1 MKILI
6 SDAVDR
12 AAVELLKKEHDV
24 VEAEPSMEELKGM
37 IGEYDAILL
46 RSRTKLTADI
56 IEAGKNL
63 KVIGRAGIGVDN
75 IDLRA
80 ATEHGIIVVNAPGS
94 NSISVV
100 ELTIGHMISI
110 ARKLVEA
117 DKHVRSGQWN
127 RKAFKGTELM
137 GKTLGLI
144 GFGRIGSE
152 VARRAQ
158 VFGMDVIIYDPYV
171 NRKVAEE
178 MGVKIV
184 ETKED
189 VLKNSDF
196 ISIHALLTDET
207 RGMISGPEFEIM
219 KNSAYIVNC
228 ARGGIVDEKA
238 LYTALKEG
246 KIKGA
251 ALDVYENEPP
261 ADSPLLQLDNIV
273 FTPHLGAS
281 TREAQLRAG
290 TVAAEQMLIA
300 LCGERPQF
308 LVNRDVW
315 KE

>member
-24 VEAEPSMEELKGM
+24 VEAEPSMDELKGM

-189 VLKNSDF
+189 VLRNSDF

-300 LCGERPQF
+300 LRGERPKF

>member
-6 SDAVDR
+6 SDAVDK
-12 AAVELLKKEHDV
+12 AAADLLKKEHEV
-24 VEAEPSMEELKGM
+24 FEAEPSMEELKEM

-46 RSRTKLTADI
+46 RSRTKLTGDI
-56 IEAGKNL
+56 IDAGKNL

-75 IDLRA
+75 IDLKA

-94 NSISVV
+94 NSLSVV
-100 ELTIGHMISI
+100 ELTIGHMISL

-127 RKAFKGTELM
+127 RKAFKGVELM

-158 VFGMDVIIYDPYV
+158 VFGMDVITYDPYV
-171 NRKVAEE
+171 NKKIADE
-178 MGVKIV
+178 MGVKVV

-189 VLKNSDF
+189 VLKNADF

-207 RGMISGPEFEIM
+207 RGMIAGPEFEIM
-219 KNSAYIVNC
+219 KDSAYIINC

-238 LYTALKEG
+238 LYEALKDG

-251 ALDVYENEPP
+251 ALDVYESEPP
-261 ADSPLLQLDNIV
+261 AGSPLLELDNVV
-273 FTPHLGAS
+273 FTPHVGAS
-281 TREAQLRAG
+281 TKEAQMRAG
-290 TVAAEQMLIA
+290 TVAAEQMLTA
-300 LCGERPQF
+300 LRGERPQF

>member
-6 SDAVDR
+6 SDAVDK
-12 AAVELLKKEHDV
+12 AAADLLKKEHDV
-24 VEAEPSMEELKGM
+24 VEAEPSMEELKEM

-46 RSRTKLTADI
+46 RSRTKLTGDI
-56 IEAGKNL
+56 IAAGKNL

-75 IDLRA
+75 IDLKA

-94 NSISVV
+94 NSLSVV
-100 ELTIGHMISI
+100 ELTIGHMISL

-117 DKHVRSGQWN
+117 DRHVRSGQWN
-127 RKAFKGTELM
+127 RKAFKGVELM

-158 VFGMDVIIYDPYV
+158 VFGMDVITYDPYV
-171 NRKVAEE
+171 NKKIADE
-178 MGVKIV
+178 MGVKVV

-189 VLKNSDF
+189 VLKNADF

-207 RGMISGPEFEIM
+207 RGMIAGPEFEIM
-219 KNSAYIVNC
+219 KKSAYIINC

-238 LYTALKEG
+238 LYEALKNG
-246 KIKGA
+246 NIKGA

-261 ADSPLLQLDNIV
+261 AGSPLLELDNVV
-273 FTPHLGAS
+273 FTPHVGAS
-281 TREAQLRAG
+281 TKEAQMRAG
-290 TVAAEQMLIA
+290 TVAAEQMLTA
-300 LCGERPQF
+300 LQGEKPQF

>member
-24 VEAEPSMEELKGM
+24 VEAEPSMDELKGM

-152 VARRAQ
+152 VARRAR
-158 VFGMDVIIYDPYV
+158 VFGMDVITYDPYV
-171 NRKVAEE
+171 NREVAEE

-184 ETKED
+184 ETKEE

-207 RGMISGPEFEIM
+207 RGMISCPEFEIM

-261 ADSPLLQLDNIV
+261 ADSLLLELDNIV
-273 FTPHLGAS
+273 FTPHVGAS

-300 LCGERPQF
+300 LRGERPKF

>member
-6 SDAVDR
+6 SDAVDK
-12 AAVELLKKEHDV
+12 AAVELLKKEHEV
-24 VEAEPSMEELKGM
+24 TEAEPSMEELKGM
-37 IGEYDAILL
+37 IGDYDAILL

-56 IEAGKNL
+56 IEAGKRL

-75 IDLRA
+75 IDLKA

-110 ARKLVEA
+110 ARMLVKA
-117 DKHVRSGQWN
+117 DSHVRSGQWN
-127 RKAFKGTELM
+127 RKAFKGVELM

-158 VFGMDVIIYDPYV
+158 VFGMDVITYDPYV
-171 NRKVAEE
+171 NKKIADE

-189 VLKNSDF
+189 VLKNADF

-207 RGMISGPEFEIM
+207 RGMISGPEFEMM
-219 KNSAYIVNC
+219 KDSAYIINC

-238 LYTALKEG
+238 LYDALKAG

-261 ADSPLLQLDNIV
+261 AGSPLLELDNVV
-273 FTPHLGAS
+273 FTPHVGAS
-281 TREAQLRAG
+281 TKEAQLRAG

-300 LCGERPQF
+300 LRGEKPQF